1 MKKFLSLL
9 ASCLTAGALFVGCG
23 GDAPSNES
31 TPQQTKA
38 RIGMITNLNVDEK
51 QFNEHF
57 KKLEDTVKGSG
68 LHLASDYVYFD
79 NLNALQS
86 GLDAG
91 TVDEIS
97 LYSSVGNYLVARRPE
112 LSIIDEKISVTPL
125 VDKFCCAIRSDD
137 DDLLNAINS
146 AIKSMNDDGTLKNL
160 IEKYIVELNGEEPA
174 AVDMPV
180 IGGADTL
187 RIAVTGDLPPLDLI
201 RADGTPA
208 GFNTAVL
215 AEISNRIGKNF
226 ELVSVDSAAR
236 SAALAAGKVDI
247 IFWVRVPE
255 NDNLFPL
262 NADRP
267 DGVDVSDSYFA
278 DEIVHVGKTK

>member
-1 MKKFLSLL
+1 MRKFFSTVV
-9 ASCLTAGALFVGCG
+9 ACLTAGALFVGCG
-23 GDAPSNES
+23 GDAPSNEA
-31 TPQQTKA
+31 TPQRNGK
-38 RIGMITNLNVDEK
+38 RIGMISNLNVDEV
-51 QFNEHF
+51 QFNEHL
-57 KKLEDTVKGSG
+57 KQLDKTAKGSG

-91 TVDEIS
+91 MVDEIS

-112 LSIIDEKISVTPL
+112 LSIIDEKITASPL

-146 AIKSMNDDGTLKNL
+146 AIGSMNDDGTLKTL
-160 IEKYIVELNGEEPA
+160 IEKYIVELNGEEPEA
-174 AVDMPV
+174 IDMPV

-226 ELVSVDSAAR
+226 ELVSVETPAR
-236 SAALAAGKVDI
+236 ASALASGKVDAV
-247 IFWVRVPE
+247 FWVRVPE
-255 NDNLFPL
+255 NDSVFP
-262 NADRP
+262 P
-267 DGVDVSDSYFA
+267 DFDTPRDLLVSEPYFN
-278 DEIVHVGKTK
+278 DEIVHVGKK